1 MKKVIA
7 VILVVALAIG
17 AFSFVMPASA
27 EPDIKFKASIVP
39 GAYPQTAHTLEK
51 GEVKVYNNGTF
62 EIKVW
67 GCKPEQKYVVNL
79 GSYQPT
85 LQGGTLKWVSGGVTT
100 FTTDEKGAAKVSG
113 IIPDKFSQWS
123 IFVINEFEAAFPNRF
138 VSGFQTP

>member
-39 GAYPQTAHTLEK
+39 GAFPLDHTLEK

-67 GCKPEQKYVVNL
+67 GCKPEQNYWVNL
-79 GSYQPT
+79 GSYVGDS
-85 LQGGTLKWVSGGVTT
+85 GGGVLKWSGNLAT

-113 IIPDKFSQWS
+113 IIPSKYSQWS
-123 IFVINEFEAAFPNRF
+123 IFAINAVGEGLYPNRF